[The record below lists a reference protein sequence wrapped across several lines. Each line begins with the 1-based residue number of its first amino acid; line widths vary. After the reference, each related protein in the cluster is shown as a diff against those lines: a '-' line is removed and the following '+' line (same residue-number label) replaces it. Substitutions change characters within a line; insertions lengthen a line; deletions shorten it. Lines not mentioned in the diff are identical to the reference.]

1 MNIFEISA
9 DLDNVINQLL
19 ENGGELTDELAEQL
33 AITEENLHAKLKSYH
48 FVLGQM
54 KGNELIIKEEI
65 ARLTDRKKAN
75 DKAMERLEN
84 IITDVVNKFGNEK
97 KAIKGVV
104 PEGKVIDLGTVK
116 FSTSKSSACNIIDGE
131 NLEAKYN
138 DCNIKLPYE
147 NLLEIVNTLQNTDR
161 IYLTQYLVANKIEP
175 NKTRIKEDLLAG
187 LEVPGAELSKDFNLS
202 RK

>member
-1 MNIFEISA
+1 MNIFEIST

-33 AITEENLHAKLKSYH
+33 AITEENLHSKLKSYH

-97 KAIKGVV
+97 KAVKGVV
-104 PEGKVIDLGTVK
+104 TEGRVIDLGTVK
-116 FSTSKSSACNIIDGE
+116 FSTSKSSACNIIDDE
-131 NLEAKYN
+131 NLELKYT
-138 DCNIKLPYE
+138 DVTLKLDY
-147 NLLEIVNTLQNTDR
+147 NT
-161 IYLTQYLVANKIEP
+161 YLKISTTPGLVTIGPVKVDP

-187 LEVPGAELSKDFNLS
+187 IEVPGAELSKDFNLS